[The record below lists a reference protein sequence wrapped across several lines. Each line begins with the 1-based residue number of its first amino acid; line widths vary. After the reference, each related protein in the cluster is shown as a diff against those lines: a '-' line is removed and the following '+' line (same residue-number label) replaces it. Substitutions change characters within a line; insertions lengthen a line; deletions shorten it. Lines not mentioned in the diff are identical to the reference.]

1 MKTWG
6 DKFSQKEVDD
16 AFDAMII
23 DDKGM
28 IDTAHLIGLLTAAPE
43 DEEGGEAA

>member
-1 MKTWG
+1 MTWG
-6 DKFSQKEVDD
+6 DKMTGKECDD
-16 AFDAMII
+16 AFDSMII

-28 IDTAHLIGLLTAAPE
+28 IDTAHLIGLLTAAPD